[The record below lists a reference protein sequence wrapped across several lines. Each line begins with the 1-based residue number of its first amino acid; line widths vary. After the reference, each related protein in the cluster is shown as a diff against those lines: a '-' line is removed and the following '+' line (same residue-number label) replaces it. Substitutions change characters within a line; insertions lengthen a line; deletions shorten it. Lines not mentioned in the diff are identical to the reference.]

1 MAASP
6 FWGNGRFCLWGFSS
20 VWPGPGGGDAGGLP
34 EQAGKIPRQTVPLH
48 QQAVFLRHLH
58 HQAVGRPGGGQLF
71 DALRIGFGKVVQ
83 IDGVHPAPLGGFTI
97 LRLTNLMGSMT
108 EKKITKEMLLALN
121 EQLNQIAKP

>member
-1 MAASP
+1 M
-6 FWGNGRFCLWGFSS
+6 
-20 VWPGPGGGDAGGLP
+20 
-34 EQAGKIPRQTVPLH
+34 PLH

-58 HQAVGRPGGGQLF
+58 HQAVSGGGGGQLF

-83 IDGVHPAPLGGFTI
+83 IDGGHPAPLGGFTI